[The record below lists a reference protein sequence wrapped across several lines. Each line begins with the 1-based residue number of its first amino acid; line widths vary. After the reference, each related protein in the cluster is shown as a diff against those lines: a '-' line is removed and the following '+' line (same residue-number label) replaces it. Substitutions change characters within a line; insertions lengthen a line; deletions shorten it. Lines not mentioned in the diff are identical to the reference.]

1 MSKPTPW
8 FIASLLLAGAAV
20 AVFLSGC
27 AALESVGDGISAALP
42 ATQGDVAA
50 MGEALD
56 GIERGAEQAI
66 NGVASGNTVETIAG
80 SLLAL
85 LSSVSFVVG
94 LSRRRRKDEI
104 LAAKTVKKVNALAPV
119 VAEAIARQATAS
131 PASVPAADQTPTA

>member
-1 MSKPTPW
+1 MQSTLHGSTFHDSALRGYRTLWARYLRPYWHKVTL
-8 FIASLLLAGAAV
+8 IALLLLGTIGLQLLNPQIVRRFIDAAQAGQP
-20 AVFLSGC
+20 LRT
-27 AALESVGDGISAALP
+27 L
-42 ATQGDVAA
+42 
-50 MGEALD
+50 
-56 GIERGAEQAI
+56 
-66 NGVASGNTVETIAG
+66 